1 MNTYVPPLL
10 TTAFTTFGVIGHGGP
25 QGPQNVIDEI
35 NAVTDPNTGAPS
47 LGLTVVQSTT
57 PLQTAGDIPNVIQSV
72 VSQGAQALYVCTD
85 PLITSKA
92 ASTAINA
99 AGMPT
104 MHAFKKNLGGSGS
117 NKLLY
122 LGYELTDL
130 FSQIADIIYNWRTTP
145 GAPFAAPTTPTG
157 SIKKQPSS

>member
-1 MNTYVPPLL
+1 
-10 TTAFTTFGVIGHGGP
+10 
-25 QGPQNVIDEI
+25 
-35 NAVTDPNTGAPS
+35 
-47 LGLTVVQSTT
+47 
-57 PLQTAGDIPNVIQSV
+57 
-72 VSQGAQALYVCTD
+72 
-85 PLITSKA
+85 
-92 ASTAINA
+92 
-99 AGMPT
+99 MPT